1 MKISP
6 FRALLCAGF
15 MALSGATALAA
26 SYDLATRKIN
36 LHPEDESVGSVGG
49 LEYRGGME
57 LRSRHPHFGGLS
69 GLSVTKDGARVF
81 MVTDKGWW
89 VTLQPI
95 HDDRGWLAGA
105 HNGRIGKLLT
115 PSGKPIAD
123 GGHGDGEAIA
133 RHRGA
138 LVVSL
143 ESDKKLYLYPA
154 SENPL
159 ALRPRALQAPAALKG
174 APHNGEIE
182 ALTTLKGGRIFAL
195 TERYSHGKNAAIGWI
210 TQNRAWHHV
219 VYQRN
224 GEFYPNGAATLPDGD
239 VLLLERRFN
248 WIAGVASRIVR
259 ISAADINPRALIR
272 GKEISVLDPPLTVE
286 IFEAIDVRVEAGGET
301 LVYILS
307 DDNFQSIQRNLLLMF
322 RLKRSW

>member
-6 FRALLCAGF
+6 FRALFCAGF
-15 MALSGATALAA
+15 LALSGATALAA
-26 SYDLATRKIN
+26 PFDLATRKIN

-49 LEYRGGME
+49 LEYRGGIE
-57 LRSRHPHFGGLS
+57 LRSRHPHFGGLF
-69 GLSVTKDGARVF
+69 GLSVTKDGARIF
-81 MVTDKGWW
+81 MVTYKGWW

-123 GGHGDGEAIA
+123 GGHGDGEVIA

-138 LVVSL
+138 LVVYF

-159 ALRPRALQAPAALKG
+159 ALQPRALRTPAALKG

-182 ALTTLKGGRIFAL
+182 ALTTLKGSRIFAL

-210 TQNRAWHHV
+210 TQNRAGIMCSTSGTGNSIQPGPPRSQTAMSCSWNAASTGSPAL
-219 VYQRN
+219 RL
-224 GEFYPNGAATLPDGD
+224 GSFGYPPPT
-239 VLLLERRFN
+239 
-248 WIAGVASRIVR
+248 
-259 ISAADINPRALIR
+259 LIR
-272 GKEISVLDPPLTVE
+272 ARLS
-286 IFEAIDVRVEAGGET
+286 GGRK
-301 LVYILS
+301 S
-307 DDNFQSIQRNLLLMF
+307 RCSIR
-322 RLKRSW
+322 R